1 MVLCLIILR
10 RKAKSG
16 HILVGKIKSKIYVM
30 SFLLFAVPFLSV
42 LFDVQESTFWES
54 FIHELIISM
63 SGGRGVGERST
74 ILSEYPKEEWNFGKS
89 MRASRS

>member
-1 MVLCLIILR
+1 MARGWPICIDRPGIHCIAGLGCRYILEEGTTFIMVLCLIILR

-42 LFDVQESTFWES
+42 LFDVQESTF
-54 FIHELIISM
+54 
-63 SGGRGVGERST
+63 
-74 ILSEYPKEEWNFGKS
+74 
-89 MRASRS
+89 